1 MPAPDIGIAEA
12 EADIADICVMP
23 ATEALSKHRVMKIW
37 SSLFISQKLSR
48 SGWRV
53 HDLDHIDQ

>member
-1 MPAPDIGIAEA
+1 MPAPAIGIAEA
-12 EADIADICVMP
+12 EADMCVMP
-23 ATEALSKHRVMKIW
+23 ATEALSKHSVMKIW

-53 HDLDHIDQ
+53 HDLDHIDH